1 VGPLPG
7 RARGPLHRQEAEAYA
22 PDVDLVGVAAISPP
36 TDLAALLAGSA
47 DSKVGKSLSSF
58 EWTQDRFAGEP
69 GPGECAIAD

>member
-1 VGPLPG
+1 
-7 RARGPLHRQEAEAYA
+7 
-22 PDVDLVGVAAISPP
+22 VAAISPP

-69 GPGECAIAD
+69 GPGECAIVDG